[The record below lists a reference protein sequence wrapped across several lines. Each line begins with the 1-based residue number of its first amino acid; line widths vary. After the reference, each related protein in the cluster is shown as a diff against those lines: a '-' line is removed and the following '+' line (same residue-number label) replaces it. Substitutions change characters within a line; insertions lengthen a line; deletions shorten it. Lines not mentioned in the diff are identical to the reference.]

1 MRGFL
6 ASSIGVTCA
15 AALAL
20 PLTPPAVAAT
30 GRPVPGAEAATSAA
44 LTAGPAARREN
55 AGPSA
60 AGSTQ
65 SLPLTP
71 LTRDRAADGPAEQGL
86 SRRTV
91 RPFSLVGVVWDDPAA
106 ELHGRV
112 QVRTRDAATGVW
124 SGWQDVE
131 THNADHGADPD
142 TAEGAPGRLRGSTA
156 PLWVGAS
163 NGVELRVTPEGADP
177 EPDKPATTGEGTK
190 PGKTPATGDSTKP
203 GKTSASGDS
212 TKPGKTPATGEG
224 AKPGKTPA
232 TGDSTKPE
240 KTPATGE
247 GTKPGK
253 TPATGD
259 GAKPEKTP
267 TPADGTKSEKTP
279 ATADA
284 TAPTPAPTP
293 ASAPA
298 ATTALPTGLRLELV
312 DPGEAAA
319 PEDETLAAARPGA
332 LQPETAEA
340 VAASTANAEL
350 AAAGATEI
358 PALGKAETEREL
370 LTLRGSELT
379 AAQKAKPYIGPRPS
393 IVTRRGWGAN
403 ERWRES
409 RFVYTS
415 KVKAAFVHHTATGN
429 KYTCAQAPSVIR
441 GIYRYHVVS
450 MGWRDIGYNFLV
462 DKCGRIYEGRAGG
475 VAKAVLGAHTLGFN
489 TNSMGIAV
497 LGTYGSKKPSASAV
511 KAVARLT
518 AWKLGLY
525 GANPRGKTYLTSGGG
540 NLYRKG
546 KNVRLNVISGHRDGF
561 STECPGLQLYRKLG
575 STRTT
580 SARYQGR

>member
-44 LTAGPAARREN
+44 LTAGPSARRES

-71 LTRDRAADGPAEQGL
+71 LTRERAADDPAEQGL

-112 QVRTRDAATGVW
+112 QVRTREAATGVW

-131 THNADHGADPD
+131 THNADHAADPD

-163 NGVELRVTPEGADP
+163 NGVELRVTPEGTDP
-177 EPDKPATTGEGTK
+177 EPGKTPATGDSTGTKPGKPPATGDGTGTKPGKTPATGDGTGTK
-190 PGKTPATGDSTKP
+190 PGKTPATGDS
-203 GKTSASGDS
+203 A
-212 TKPGKTPATGEG
+212 
-224 AKPGKTPA
+224 
-232 TGDSTKPE
+232 STKPE
-240 KTPATGE
+240 KTPATG
-247 GTKPGK
+247 
-253 TPATGD
+253 D
-259 GAKPEKTP
+259 
-267 TPADGTKSEKTP
+267 S
-279 ATADA
+279 TAA
-284 TAPTPAPTP
+284 TPAPAP
-293 ASAPA
+293 ASATP
-298 ATTALPTGLRLELV
+298 LPTGLRLELV
-312 DPGEAAA
+312 DPGEATQ
-319 PEDETLAAARPGA
+319 DETLGAARPGA

-358 PALGKAETEREL
+358 PALGRAETEREL

-379 AAQKAKPYIGPRPS
+379 AAQKAKPYIGPRPG

-475 VAKAVLGAHTLGFN
+475 VAKAVLGAHTRGFN

-497 LGTYGSKKPSASAV
+497 LGTYGSKKPSKAAV

-518 AWKLGLY
+518 AWKLGLF

-561 STECPGLQLYRKLG
+561 STACPGLQLYRKLG
-575 STRTT
+575 STRST

>member
-44 LTAGPAARREN
+44 LTAGPSARRES

-71 LTRDRAADGPAEQGL
+71 LTRERAADDPAEQGL

-106 ELHGRV
+106 ELLGRV
-112 QVRTRDAATGVW
+112 QVRTREAATGVW

-131 THNADHGADPD
+131 THNADHAADPD

-163 NGVELRVTPEGADP
+163 NGVELRVTPEGTDP
-177 EPDKPATTGEGTK
+177 EPGKTSATGDGTAAK
-190 PGKTPATGDSTKP
+190 PGKTPATGD
-203 GKTSASGDS
+203 G
-212 TKPGKTPATGEG
+212 TGT
-224 AKPGKTPA
+224 KPGKTPA

-240 KTPATGE
+240 KTPATGDS
-247 GTKPGK
+247 TV
-253 TPATGD
+253 A
-259 GAKPEKTP
+259 
-267 TPADGTKSEKTP
+267 
-279 ATADA
+279 
-284 TAPTPAPTP
+284 TPAPAP
-293 ASAPA
+293 ASATPLPA
-298 ATTALPTGLRLELV
+298 GLRLELV
-312 DPGEAAA
+312 DPGEATQ
-319 PEDETLAAARPGA
+319 DETLGAARPGA

-358 PALGKAETEREL
+358 PALGRAETEREL

-379 AAQKAKPYIGPRPS
+379 AAQKAKPYIGPRPG

-475 VAKAVLGAHTLGFN
+475 VAKAVLGAHTRGFN

-497 LGTYGSKKPSASAV
+497 LGTYGSKKPSKAAV

-518 AWKLGLY
+518 AWKLGLF

-561 STECPGLQLYRKLG
+561 STACPGLQLYRKLG
-575 STRTT
+575 STRST